1 MSAPH
6 DDNLPTGT
14 VTFLFTD
21 IQGSTRLWERHPDA
35 MRTALARHD
44 VLLRGSIEASGGH
57 VFKTAGDAFYAAFA
71 DAEAALAAA
80 LAAQIALHTQP
91 WSLPEGE
98 ALRVRAALHLGKAER
113 RDGDYFGAPLSR
125 TARLLS
131 AAHGGQTL
139 LSETL
144 ASLLPPVPAGG
155 ASLRSLGRHRLKDL
169 TQSQQIFQLAHPALP
184 RDFPPL
190 RSLESFSHNLPAQLS
205 SFVGREEEVRAARRM
220 LAGTRLL
227 TLAGTG
233 GAGKTRLALQVAAE
247 VIEDFP
253 DGVWLVELA
262 PLTDPTL
269 LSQTVAAVLGLAE
282 EGGDRT
288 LVETLTDALRPKSVL
303 LIWDNCEHLVD
314 ACAHLAENLLRACPG
329 LRLLATSREAL
340 EIAGEDVLP
349 ISSLSLPPGP
359 PLPPV
364 EALARFESVRLFVER
379 ATTAL
384 PAFRLSDGNAPAI
397 AQVCARLDGIP
408 LALEL
413 AAARVR
419 VLAPQQIAA
428 RLDDRFRLLAGGSRT
443 ALPRQQTLRALI
455 DWSYDLL
462 PPTEKTL
469 LRRLSV
475 FAGGWSLEAVE
486 TVCAGQHLNGAEV
499 EGWEVLDLLARLVA
513 KSLVVAETPDEGQVR
528 YRLLENL
535 RSYAREKL
543 AEAGEAAAVS
553 ARHRDWFLSLAE
565 EAEPNLSGPEMG
577 RWLDRLERDMEN
589 LRAALGFSRQEG
601 GDSLPRLAGALSRF
615 WYGRSYLSEGL
626 GWLEDALAQNTA
638 DLVCAKALNGAG
650 MLSWSCG
657 DYDKSRAFHERD
669 LELRRALNDTR
680 GIARALGNLG
690 ILASEQG
697 EYTQAGAL
705 YAESLALYR
714 GVSDDLSIAH
724 MLNNLANLHAAEGD
738 YTAAGPMLRESLA
751 LYRQVGNGTGIAAA
765 LHNLGDLYT
774 KQGRLDDAEPFF
786 RESLRA
792 QQALGDKQRI
802 ASTLTHLAG
811 IAGAQQDHERACL
824 LFAAADGILQ
834 ASGVP
839 RLPLDSRE
847 QSVLNTTRTALD
859 AERFGALWSRG
870 HAMNPER
877 AIALVLENHAPQVE

>member
-14 VTFLFTD
+14 FTFLFTD
-21 IQGSTRLWERHPDA
+21 IQGSTRLWEQYPDA
-35 MRTALARHD
+35 MRAALARHD
-44 VLLRGSIEASGGH
+44 ALVRGSIESHGGH

-71 DAEAALAAA
+71 DAETALAAA
-80 LAAQIALHTQP
+80 LHVQIVLHPQP

-98 ALRVRAALHLGKAER
+98 ALRVRAALHMGKAER

-125 TARLLS
+125 TARLLG

-139 LSETL
+139 VSETL
-144 ASLLPPVPAGG
+144 ASLLPTVPAGG

-169 TQSQQIFQLAHPALP
+169 AQPQQIFQLTHPALP

-190 RSLESFSHNLPAQLS
+190 RSLEMFTHNLPIQLS
-205 SFVGREEEVRAARRM
+205 SFVGREKETDAARRM
-220 LAGTRLL
+220 LAQTRLL
-227 TLAGTG
+227 TLTGTG
-233 GAGKTRLALQVAAE
+233 GAGKTRLALQLAAE

-269 LSQTVAAVLGLAE
+269 LPQTVAAVLGLAE

-288 LVETLTDALRPKSVL
+288 LAQTLADALRLKSLL

-314 ACAHLAENLLRACPG
+314 ACAHLAESLLRACPG

-340 EIAGEDVLP
+340 EIAGETVLP
-349 ISSLSLPPGP
+349 ISSLALPPAP
-359 PLPPV
+359 PLPPT
-364 EALARFESVRLFVER
+364 ETLAGYESVRLFVER

-384 PAFRLSDGNAPAI
+384 PAFRLSDGNAPAV

-428 RLDDRFRLLAGGSRT
+428 RLDDRFRLLSGGSRT

-475 FAGGWSLEAVE
+475 FAGGWSLEAAE
-486 TVCAGQHLNGAEV
+486 AVCAGQHLNGAEV

-535 RSYAREKL
+535 RSYARERL
-543 AEAGEAAAVS
+543 AERGEAAAVS

-565 EAEPNLSGPEMG
+565 EAEPNLSSPEQAS
-577 RWLDRLERDMEN
+577 WLNRLEGDHDN
-589 LRAALGFSRQEG
+589 LRAALTDCHADAGSVENG
-601 GDSLPRLAGALSRF
+601 LRLAGALWKF
-615 WYGRSYLSEGL
+615 WWMRGYFSEGR
-626 GWLEDALAQNTA
+626 GFLERALARSGAEETMA
-638 DLVCAKALNGAG
+638 RAKALNGAG
-650 MLSWSCG
+650 ILAEAQG
-657 DYDKSRAFHERD
+657 DYAVAISRYQQ
-669 LELRRALNDTR
+669 
-680 GIARALGNLG
+680 
-690 ILASEQG
+690 S
-697 EYTQAGAL
+697 
-705 YAESLALYR
+705 
-714 GVSDDLSIAH
+714 LSIYRTLGDDARIGG
-724 MLNNLANLHAAEGD
+724 MLNNLGNVASLQGEWGNARAYYEQGLAIYRALDNQERIAILLMNTGIVAAHQQQYAEARSL
-738 YTAAGPMLRESLA
+738 YEESLA
-751 LYRQVGNGTGIAAA
+751 IFRKRTDLGPLSSV
-765 LHNLGDLYT
+765 LLNLGDLACHQKDYASARIYLFEGLQVAEEIGEKEIIALILTTLGYT
-774 KQGRLDDAEPFF
+774 AWAQGHFEQAAKLLGAATRSLASMGLSLSPLD
-786 RESLRA
+786 
-792 QQALGDKQRI
+792 
-802 ASTLTHLAG
+802 
-811 IAGAQQDHERACL
+811 
-824 LFAAADGILQ
+824 Q
-834 ASGVP
+834 ASLEENVANVRVELG
-839 RLPLDSRE
+839 E
-847 QSVLNTTRTALD
+847 EKFQTAWK
-859 AERFGALWSRG
+859 EGEGAKL
-870 HAMNPER
+870 
-877 AIALVLENHAPQVE
+877 IQLVDELS